1 MHGGDINFQ
10 ISPPS
15 RIMESCDGTIGVV
28 SLLRE
33 LLVLLIPRLDQVLSR
48 LVLHISKSGNSLDTL
63 NTYASAR
70 PPLGVET

>member
-63 NTYASAR
+63 NTYASAG